1 MSKFSVDNQPAKRG
15 RPVGAKSKRLSSFR
29 ANGNKL
35 LDSLME
41 RSNNGD
47 DEAAKMVLPFM
58 PKPKA
63 EREKVNFEIKGD
75 SLITKAE
82 CIVDSIA
89 TGVISADVG
98 CQLISSISAMARI
111 IELTEIIERLD
122 MLEHTTVNV
131 QNTLADR
138 LTGGSRR

>member
-47 DEAAKMVLPFM
+47 DEAAKMVLSFM
-58 PKPKA
+58 P
-63 EREKVNFEIKGD
+63 
-75 SLITKAE
+75 KAE

-122 MLEHTTVNV
+122 MLENTTVNV